1 MLPEGLWKEQER
13 TRRAFGYDS
22 RYCIPRM
29 DVASCLT
36 SIHEVTF
43 GCSSEAPIVA
53 DVLDVH
59 FWQGPGGRV
68 VQYFA
73 Q

>member
-29 DVASCLT
+29 DVASC
-36 SIHEVTF
+36 
-43 GCSSEAPIVA
+43 CSSEAPIVA